1 MMYRWQPAAV
11 GNEPSVLP
19 LRNLWFA
26 RSDRFFSHFKREIPA
41 RLLYCIERRS
51 ACYDLYFYAIP
62 LSYRILPVTNI
73 DRRSALSTEPPP
85 NLEIHSE
92 LCLSFLKDPRPTSII
107 AV

>member
-26 RSDRFFSHFKREIPA
+26 RSDRFFSHFKPEIPA

-62 LSYRILPVTNI
+62 LSYKILPDTSGGEVPFALNHVLTSKYILNIVTI
-73 DRRSALSTEPPP
+73 LIKGLSQ
-85 NLEIHSE
+85 
-92 LCLSFLKDPRPTSII
+92 
-107 AV
+107 